1 MFVLSIISLS
11 SIIIDFCMVLFYFF
25 IPGEQ
30 AFKLSSC
37 TTNYNSSDSSFEF
50 ESLSD
55 ICYFNIY
62 IIFFNFF
69 NLLFYVLQSD

>member
-1 MFVLSIISLS
+1 
-11 SIIIDFCMVLFYFF
+11 MVLFYFF

-30 AFKLSSC
+30 AFKLSSW

-50 ESLSD
+50 ESLSNS
-55 ICYFNIY
+55 CYFNIL
-62 IIFFNFF
+62 FFFIFF